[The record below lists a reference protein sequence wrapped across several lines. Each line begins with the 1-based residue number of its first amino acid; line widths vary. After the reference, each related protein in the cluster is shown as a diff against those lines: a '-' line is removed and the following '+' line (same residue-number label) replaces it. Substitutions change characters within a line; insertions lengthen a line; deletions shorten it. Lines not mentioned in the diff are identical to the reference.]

1 MTLSQLLFSFT
12 GRINR
17 ATFGAIIAFT
27 FSVGVLQFLVFGLG
41 GETTANLALAVSV
54 AVSLVMAWIHTAA
67 TTKRLHDLNK
77 SGWWQL
83 VLLGYLLLSLSALVC
98 LFASQY
104 VPALATIAFGV
115 MILALPI
122 SLWAMWVIIQVLFLA
137 GTPGRN
143 TYGDPT
149 SLSELDIFAAG
160 PAAQGSLK
168 HAEYM
173 SPYSSADIQPVQRK
187 PTVSPRRKRC
197 SEMARLGHA

>member
-1 MTLSQLLFSFT
+1 MTLSRLLFSFR

-17 ATFGAIIAFT
+17 ATFGSIIAFT
-27 FSVGVLQFLVFGLG
+27 FAVGVLQILVFGLG
-41 GETTANLALAVSV
+41 GETMANLALALSV
-54 AVSLVMAWIHTAA
+54 VISLVMAWIHTAA

-83 VLLGYLLLSLSALVC
+83 VLFGYLLLSVSVLVC
-98 LFASQY
+98 IFASKY
-104 VPALATIAFGV
+104 VPALATVALGV

-122 SLWAMWVIIQVLFLA
+122 SLWAMWVIIQVLFLS

-149 SLSELDIFAAG
+149 SLSELDNFAIG
-160 PAAQGSLK
+160 SAAQGSLK
-168 HAEYM
+168 PSEYM
-173 SPYSSADIQPVQRK
+173 SPYSSADIQPARRK